1 MEITGT
7 RTVYGIRSEST
18 SDGIVWHM
26 MEGWKD
32 DLSSFATWTRQLATY
47 SDYRECKRALRT
59 LEGRA

>member
-1 MEITGT
+1 MEITET

-18 SDGIVWHM
+18 PDGIVWNL

-32 DLSSFATWTRQLATY
+32 NRSEFATWTHHIAAYT
-47 SDYRECKRALRT
+47 DYAECKRALRM